1 MDAAPTTRTR
11 ARRRRTRRRAW
22 VVVTVLVVVVLSAA
36 VALASCSGGGGDDS
50 DASKTTTTAAPKTT
64 VDLKL
69 GDVTADSAGAPVTIA
84 PDQSQKV
91 LDALTTYVKGGSVE
105 PLRSGQPASAD
116 FGAIFDPTTLASVTT
131 TDRGV
136 MFDEGLPKVTGDLTV
151 TAQPAALV
159 GLGDQSGAL
168 TLITAALTTDTTGA
182 TEVKG
187 GPLHITRKA
196 DFVLQP
202 DATGAW
208 KITAY
213 SAVVAREG
221 AGLSPTTTSTPSS
234 APAAATTGAKK

>member
-11 ARRRRTRRRAW
+11 ARRRRSRRRAW
-22 VVVTVLVVVVLSAA
+22 VVVTVLVATVLVAA
-36 VALASCSGGGGDDS
+36 VALASCSGGGGDS

-64 VDLKL
+64 VDLQL

-105 PLRSGQPASAD
+105 PLRTGQPATAD

-136 MFDEGLPKVTGDLTV
+136 MFDEGLPKVTGNLTV
-151 TAQPAALV
+151 TAQPTALV
-159 GLGDQSGAL
+159 GLGDQSGTL

-182 TEVKG
+182 TKVKG
-187 GPLHITRKA
+187 APLHIVRKA

-202 DATGAW
+202 DVTGAW

-221 AGLSPTTTSTPSS
+221 AGLSPTTTSSTPS
-234 APAAATTGAKK
+234 AASTTGAKK